1 MLVPPVIPPR
11 LTPPLGAVIF
21 DLDGVLLD
29 TEPLYTQATQEV
41 VGAFGKV
48 YDFALKRRIMGSG
61 QRAAAEFITRE
72 LAVPLSVDEY
82 RARVELVLERL
93 FLTTPAMPGAEL
105 LVRELLQ
112 KRIPVAIATSTE
124 RELYRK
130 KAQSHGWLSEIAV
143 IVTGDD
149 PEVTRPKPEPFIFLA
164 AAARLGVPSER
175 CVVVEDS
182 PNGILAARR
191 AGMQVIAL
199 PDERLEPHELGDFNL
214 LARSHSEVAEALR
227 AAFAHQS

>member
-1 MLVPPVIPPR
+1 MP
-11 LTPPLGAVIF
+11 LTPPLSAVIF

-41 VGAFGKV
+41 VGVFGKT
-48 YDFALKRRIMGSG
+48 YDFTLKRRIMGSG
-61 QRAAAEFITRE
+61 QKAAAEFIIRE
-72 LAVPLSVDEY
+72 LEVPLSVDEY
-82 RARVELVLERL
+82 REQVERVLERL

-105 LVRELLQ
+105 LVRELLG
-112 KRIPVAIATSTE
+112 RRVPVAVATSTE
-124 RELYRK
+124 RELYRR
-130 KAQSHGWLSEIAV
+130 KALSHGWLSEV
-143 IVTGDD
+143 SVTVTGDD
-149 PEVTRPKPEPFIFLA
+149 PEVPRPKPEPFIFRV

-199 PDERLEPHELGDFNL
+199 PDSRLEPHELGDFSV
-214 LARSHSEVAEALR
+214 LARGHDEVSVALREALGFSR
-227 AAFAHQS
+227 